1 MNIEIVET
9 PIRFQM
15 HGIGS
20 VVETGQYGAV
30 GFRLMD
36 EMWRAVRDA
45 QIATTGINHWVY
57 LPEGRMFVGVELRGP
72 LPAPIPQAA
81 RAAGVR
87 VGSLPAAPP
96 RGAVSA
102 VAAEVERPEGRTEQ
116 PRRGSRFA
124 IAGDLRASLRRPA
137 EVGDNNPHR
146 PAAPIGVMVSD
157 PPHAGRDQTVG
168 RVAVCGDY
176 EDRSKVSQP
185 SSQRFGTALL
195 PGRE

>member
-9 PIRFQM
+9 PIRFQL

-72 LPAPIPQAA
+72 LPAPIPQPLERLEFVLA
-81 RAAGVR
+81 R
-87 VGSLPAAPP
+87 
-96 RGAVSA
+96 
-102 VAAEVERPEGRTEQ
+102 
-116 PRRGSRFA
+116 
-124 IAGDLRASLRRPA
+124 SLRHLHVGPYQQLPQKWNDLKAELNSRGEVLGSPSLEIYGHHCDDPRKLETTILIGLRPQS
-137 EVGDNNPHR
+137 V
-146 PAAPIGVMVSD
+146 
-157 PPHAGRDQTVG
+157 
-168 RVAVCGDY
+168 
-176 EDRSKVSQP
+176 
-185 SSQRFGTALL
+185 
-195 PGRE
+195 